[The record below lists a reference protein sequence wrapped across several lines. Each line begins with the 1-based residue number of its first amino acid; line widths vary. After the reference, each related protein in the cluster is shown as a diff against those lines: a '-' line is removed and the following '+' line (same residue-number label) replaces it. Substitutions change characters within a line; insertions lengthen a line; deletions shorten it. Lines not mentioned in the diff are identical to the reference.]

1 MCDAKPTCLSAME
14 SWCTCG
20 RELPSQPAA
29 EWVQGEAGREGIN
42 EGGRKYGVKIGM
54 RPSSLLLSS
63 SDTLGWLRLQGYK

>member
-42 EGGRKYGVKIGM
+42 GGGGEGGRSM
-54 RPSSLLLSS
+54 A
-63 SDTLGWLRLQGYK
+63 